1 VANNNFIFLFMNF
14 ISKKHIVCKALVF
27 LYLLG
32 WVGKA
37 DAQTRQ
43 PVYNNI
49 AWGCYFGDH
58 KLSDKWGI
66 HTEYQWRRTD
76 FGLTWQQSLARVGVN
91 YQLHPRVMLTLGYGL
106 IHTFS
111 YGDLP
116 ISRLNNAGMAQ
127 IFPEHRIYQDVLVTD
142 KIGKVE
148 MSHRFRLEQRYM
160 GLFYDNENNRIAGK
174 WKLFN
179 RLRYRIR
186 LAYPITEKW
195 YVHGYDELFIGFGK
209 DVGYNIFDQNRVNLG
224 FGYKFNKQGKI
235 EAGYFS
241 QTVQKP
247 RLVNNLQVFE
257 YNQGF
262 LVALF
267 YNLHFKKTTKNYGKN
282 N

>member
-1 VANNNFIFLFMNF
+1 MKIYKLLLILLVLEV
-14 ISKKHIVCKALVF
+14 SKAS
-27 LYLLG
+27 
-32 WVGKA
+32 
-37 DAQTRQ
+37 AQVRQ
-43 PVYNNI
+43 STYNNI

-58 KLSDKWGI
+58 KITDKWGI
-66 HTEYQWRRTD
+66 HTEYQWRRND

-91 YQLHPRVMLTLGYGL
+91 YQLHPRVMLTMGYGL

-116 ISRLNNAGMAQ
+116 ISRLNNAGMEQ

-148 MSHRFRLEQRYM
+148 VSHRFRLEQRYM
-160 GLFYDNENNRIAGK
+160 GLFYDSENNRMAGK

-179 RLRYRIR
+179 RFRYRIR

-195 YVHGYDELFIGFGK
+195 YAHGYDELFIGFGK
-209 DVGYNIFDQNRVNLG
+209 DVGYNIFDQNRINLG
-224 FGYKFNKQGKI
+224 LGYKFNKQGKI

-241 QTVQKP
+241 QIVQKS
-247 RLVNNLQVFE
+247 RLVNNLEVFE

-267 YNLHFKKTTKNYGKN
+267 YNLNFKKPAKNYEKPN
-282 N
+282 